1 MRLVATLEICDV
13 SHTHQACNRDNQN
26 MVEVAKMLLQCNQ
39 SSFIHYSM
47 GCCDLK
53 DVLEADE
60 MWAGYNF
67 ILFYMSTIPYLI
79 VMGTGW
85 ALLKSPHL
93 NSSSN
98 HYYPYCFC
106 HSIHLFRMCIPQI
119 VFF

>member
-1 MRLVATLEICDV
+1 
-13 SHTHQACNRDNQN
+13 
-26 MVEVAKMLLQCNQ
+26 
-39 SSFIHYSM
+39 M

-53 DVLEADE
+53 DVWEADE

-85 ALLKSPHL
+85 ALQIRAPENQLILTAAIVTTIPIF
-93 NSSSN
+93 
-98 HYYPYCFC
+98 FC